1 MDIIKYLEK
10 NMIQIPAGEEVIRDY
25 IDPVKSISSNYKMA
39 VPGINK
45 GKIIKECEVEIKPF
59 LMLSI
64 PVTIELYSFVM
75 KIDYDKTYKDYPV
88 TNINWI
94 EAIIFCNTLSE
105 SCGLE
110 KVYILSNISE
120 ETKVDYSKNGFRLP
134 TDPEWQ
140 YACRANSKAYRYGDI
155 DEIAWYKDNSNDEC
169 HKVRM
174 KKENAFG
181 LFDMIGNVWE
191 WCFDIYDKERYGNY
205 RIFRGGSFASEE
217 RACGATSRR
226 KTFPEY
232 RIDDLGFRIARS
244 R

>member
-45 GKIIKECEVEIKPF
+45 DKSIKECEVEIKPF

-75 KIDYDKTYKDYPV
+75 KMDYDKTYKEYPV

-120 ETKVDYSKNGFRLP
+120 ETKVDY
-134 TDPEWQ
+134 
-140 YACRANSKAYRYGDI
+140 
-155 DEIAWYKDNSNDEC
+155 
-169 HKVRM
+169 
-174 KKENAFG
+174 
-181 LFDMIGNVWE
+181 
-191 WCFDIYDKERYGNY
+191 
-205 RIFRGGSFASEE
+205 
-217 RACGATSRR
+217 
-226 KTFPEY
+226 
-232 RIDDLGFRIARS
+232 
-244 R
+244 

>member
-1 MDIIKYLEK
+1 MDIKKYLEK

-75 KIDYDKTYKDYPV
+75 KMDYDKTYKDYPV

-105 SCGLE
+105 
-110 KVYILSNISE
+110 
-120 ETKVDYSKNGFRLP
+120 T
-134 TDPEWQ
+134 
-140 YACRANSKAYRYGDI
+140 
-155 DEIAWYKDNSNDEC
+155 
-169 HKVRM
+169 
-174 KKENAFG
+174 
-181 LFDMIGNVWE
+181 
-191 WCFDIYDKERYGNY
+191 
-205 RIFRGGSFASEE
+205 
-217 RACGATSRR
+217 
-226 KTFPEY
+226 
-232 RIDDLGFRIARS
+232 
-244 R
+244 